1 MNKIKRIL
9 IFTISLLLLFT
20 IVANADRLSDFDY
33 SILPDADRYFYAYDE
48 ANILSE
54 SDKEF
59 IINHSNELYRKSGVQ
74 VVVAIVNSLEG
85 MTIENYSTRLF
96 EKWEIGDKNDQG
108 LLFVIKPKTKTEDGQ
123 VRIEV
128 GYGLLKVIPA
138 QRADQI
144 IRNVMIPQF
153 KDLDMNSGIMEGYTT
168 TLGLISDYLGV
179 ELEGIRAISED
190 DYEDYYENDSPSAL
204 RVLILILILIFIM
217 RFGGGSLFWLNLFD
231 GGNRRSGGGFGGF
244 GGGFGG
250 GGFSGGG
257 GRSGGGGSSGS
268 W

>member
-9 IFTISLLLLFT
+9 TFTISLLLLFT
-20 IVANADRLSDFDY
+20 IIVNADRLSDFDY
-33 SILPDADRYFYAYDE
+33 STLPDADRYFYAYDE
-48 ANILSE
+48 TYTLKEA
-54 SDKEF
+54 DKEF
-59 IINHSNELYRKSGVQ
+59 IINRSNELYRKSGVQ
-74 VVVAIVNSLEG
+74 VVVAVVNSLNG
-85 MTIENYSTRLF
+85 MTIENYATRLF

-108 LLFVIKPKTKTEDGQ
+108 LLFVIKPKTDTEDGQ

-144 IRNVMIPQF
+144 IRNVMIPKF
-153 KDLDMNSGIMEGYTT
+153 KDLDMESGIMDGYKTS
-168 TLGLISDYLGV
+168 LGLISDYLGV
-179 ELEGIRAISED
+179 KLEGIRAVDDVPYED
-190 DYEDYYENDSPSAL
+190 DRPSPFRAIIL
-204 RVLILILILIFIM
+204 LIILFLLI
-217 RFGGGSLFWLNLFD
+217 RFGGMGPLFWLNAFS